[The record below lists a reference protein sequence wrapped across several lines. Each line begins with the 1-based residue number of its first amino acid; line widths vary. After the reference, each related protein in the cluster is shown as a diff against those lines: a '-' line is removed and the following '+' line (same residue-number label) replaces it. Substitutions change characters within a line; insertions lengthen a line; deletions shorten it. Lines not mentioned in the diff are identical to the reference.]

1 MKALALAV
9 VVAGAGCATD
19 RDRVVDLTLGRGHR
33 SALEGHRAMNQ
44 LDPMEKRGLVPR
56 FVWALK
62 DDDPY
67 VRYRAVNALS
77 EFDRMALDTVPVLER
92 LLEDDPSAMVR
103 RATPK
108 PLPPHRQPTG
118 PHLVL
123 HQQQELEGNDL
134 HLRYL
139 KFLAATKR
147 TYDPVVD
154 RNDTE
159 RSSAARDLWRIAAG
173 EGHVDLHHAMP
184 GLEAAL
190 ADPSPHVRETA
201 AIALRAIQRD
211 L

>member
-1 MKALALAV
+1 MLV
-9 VVAGAGCATD
+9 VLVAGAGCVTK
-19 RDRVVDLTLGRGHR
+19 RDRVVDLTLGRGHH

-44 LDPMEKRGLVPR
+44 LDPGEQRALVPR

-77 EFDRMALDTVPVLER
+77 GFDRMALDTVPALER

-103 RATPK
+103 RSTAIA
-108 PLPPHRQPTG
+108 LARLGQRSG
-118 PHLVL
+118 QLVVFQL
-123 HQQQELEGNDL
+123 LQELEGNDR

-147 TYDPVVD
+147 RYDPVID
-154 RNDTE
+154 RNETE
-159 RSSAARDLWRIAAG
+159 RASAAQDLWRIAAG
-173 EGHVDLHHAMP
+173 EEHLDLRHAVP

-190 ADPSPHVRETA
+190 ADPSPQVANAA